1 MLASAVNCWMM
12 YSEGGKEAIIELLGL
27 GTPEKK
33 ELKPPCFS
41 LTHNHS
47 IVGAHNTSKDG
58 VIITSEQSVRRAGA
72 ELDFDQEKR

>member
-1 MLASAVNCWMM
+1 M
-12 YSEGGKEAIIELLGL
+12 
-27 GTPEKK
+27 
-33 ELKPPCFS
+33 

-47 IVGAHNTSKDG
+47 IVGADNTAKDG